1 MSRKNRTK
9 RKRAPHTA
17 AQNSTNGNR
26 PSKCFECFSG
36 TLKIVVLP
44 FFVSIPS
51 IPSIREQGD
60 GPGYGRRQ
68 KKTGGLEGVI
78 GGVIGPSYVHTIEGH
93 GVLWE

>member
-17 AQNSTNGNR
+17 AQNSANGNR
-26 PSKCFECFSG
+26 PSKCFKCFLG

-44 FFVSIPS
+44 FFVSIR
-51 IPSIREQGD
+51 SIRKQGD

-68 KKTGGLEGVI
+68 KKNGGLEGVI